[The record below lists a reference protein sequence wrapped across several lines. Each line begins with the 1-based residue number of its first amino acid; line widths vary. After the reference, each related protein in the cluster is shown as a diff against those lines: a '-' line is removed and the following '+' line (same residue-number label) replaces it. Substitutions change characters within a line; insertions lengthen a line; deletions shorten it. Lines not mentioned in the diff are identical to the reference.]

1 MATTFTRICVLKTC
15 KRPRI
20 KTEISLSSSIMAAA
34 IAIAT
39 TNITMTMNSMAAVEE
54 VVVEV
59 AEAGEEE
66 VAMII
71 MAVVTKGI
79 RWPSQ
84 GIMMTTTAKEDRYRS
99 SNE

>member
-1 MATTFTRICVLKTC
+1 MLKTC
-15 KRPRI
+15 KRPSI
-20 KTEISLSSSIMAAA
+20 KIEISHSSSIMAAE

-59 AEAGEEE
+59 AEVEEE
-66 VAMII
+66 EAEMII
-71 MAVVTKGI
+71 MAVLTKVI

-84 GIMMTTTAKEDRYRS
+84 GIMMTTTAKEDRCRS

>member
-1 MATTFTRICVLKTC
+1 
-15 KRPRI
+15 
-20 KTEISLSSSIMAAA
+20 
-34 IAIAT
+34 
-39 TNITMTMNSMAAVEE
+39 MTMNSMAAVEE

-59 AEAGEEE
+59 AEAEEEE
-66 VAMII
+66 VVMII

-99 SNE
+99 SNEWVTMPTTSTSQASKKIKIH

>member
-1 MATTFTRICVLKTC
+1 MVAV
-15 KRPRI
+15 
-20 KTEISLSSSIMAAA
+20 
-34 IAIAT
+34 IAIIT

-54 VVVEV
+54 VVVEG
-59 AEAGEEE
+59 AEAEEEE

-71 MAVVTKGI
+71 MVVVTKEI

-84 GIMMTTTAKEDRYRS
+84 GIMMTTTAKVDRCRS